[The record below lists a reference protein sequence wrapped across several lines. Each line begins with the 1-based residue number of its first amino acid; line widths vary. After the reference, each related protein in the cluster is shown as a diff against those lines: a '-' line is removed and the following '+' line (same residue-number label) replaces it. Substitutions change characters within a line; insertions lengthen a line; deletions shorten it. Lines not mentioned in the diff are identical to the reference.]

1 MSEEV
6 KYCTKCFKTEADCK
20 CGQDRYFVLLDINM
34 VDIIRT
40 LNEKGYQTQ
49 YCCESHPEKYR
60 PSLYIMFSKDI
71 RFLGKN
77 LPKSFQLDRN
87 GRTLKKLCMCMRDKK
102 TGLESLLKWCIS
114 LPDISEFE
122 TDTTCMEIQIGKDT
136 KKRVEDFIK
145 DSPVTFSEFIRLLL
159 IQEMENPKLDYL
171 NLNPYKKRSS
181 AKKTTFTVKLPKVMK
196 DVLGELAKRK
206 RVSISSYT
214 AVVLED
220 MLEEDE
226 VQNTRI
232 FGPLP
237 KGEKSLVQIKIPEDV
252 KDEYKAI
259 ARKRNSS
266 SSVLVT
272 RVILKYLE
280 GLGYT
285 F

>member
-1 MSEEV
+1 
-6 KYCTKCFKTEADCK
+6 
-20 CGQDRYFVLLDINM
+20 
-34 VDIIRT
+34 
-40 LNEKGYQTQ
+40 
-49 YCCESHPEKYR
+49 
-60 PSLYIMFSKDI
+60 
-71 RFLGKN
+71 
-77 LPKSFQLDRN
+77 
-87 GRTLKKLCMCMRDKK
+87 MCMRDKK

-171 NLNPYKKRSS
+171 NLNPYKKRST